1 MWQEGLNNIKADENR
16 KVYVLGA
23 NEVLME
29 GDYED
34 RHFAIVRHSLGF
46 PDAYVEIKEDDYI
59 YKADCEDSPR
69 YELYEGCVHGGAT
82 FYDRCY
88 WNDEDHRWYLGWD
101 YGHCG
106 DYQEYHGPYEIGD
119 DGDDHGKKW
128 TLAEILMQIAGVIS
142 DIRWQNERH
151 WEELHALPEE
161 RDGT

>member
-1 MWQEGLNNIKADENR
+1 MRQEGLNNIKADENR

-23 NEVLME
+23 KQVLME

-34 RHFAIVRHSLGF
+34 RHFAIVRRSLGF

-59 YKADCEDSPR
+59 YKADCEDSQR
-69 YELYEGCVHGGAT
+69 YELYQGCVHGGAT

-88 WNDEDHRWYLGWD
+88 WNKEDNRWYLGWD

-106 DYQEYHGPYEIGD
+106 DYQEYHPYTEED
-119 DGDDHGKKW
+119 SYETDKKW
-128 TLAEILMQIAGVIS
+128 TLAEILMQIAGVIA
-142 DIRWQNERH
+142 DIRWQNDLH